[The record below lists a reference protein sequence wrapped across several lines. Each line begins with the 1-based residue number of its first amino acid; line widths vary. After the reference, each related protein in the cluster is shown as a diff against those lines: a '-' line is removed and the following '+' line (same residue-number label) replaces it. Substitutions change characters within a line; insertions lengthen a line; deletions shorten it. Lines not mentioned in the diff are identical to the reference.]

1 MLTDFDISELTAFRR
16 QLHRFPEV
24 SGQERGTAA
33 WVAAALAACGVSP
46 GRIVTGLGGHGV
58 AAVFDGA
65 ALFDGAAVGPT
76 VMFRAELDAL
86 PITELS
92 NAAHRSSIPGV
103 AHLCG
108 HDGHVAI
115 LLGLARMLSRHQP
128 ARGRVVLMFQP
139 AEEDGSG
146 AAAVVADARF
156 DDLHPD
162 WAFALHNFPGI
173 ARGEC
178 WLAAGPLSC
187 ASVGMRVML
196 EGKTSHAAQPERG
209 VSPGLAVA
217 GLIADLGALGRG
229 GDLGDAFRLVTITH
243 ARLGEPAFGTSP
255 AHGEVWATLRT
266 MLDAPM
272 AALKAQAVALAE
284 AAAKTHGLALRI
296 EWHDNFAACANDP
309 AATDHMARALDSLGM
324 THAPGGL
331 PMRPSEDFGAF
342 DKLPGCKSAM
352 VMLGAGV
359 DHAALHNPDYDFPD
373 DLIAPGVRLF
383 DRITRDLLG

>member
-1 MLTDFDISELTAFRR
+1 MLTDLDIAELKTFRR

-24 SGQERGTAA
+24 SGAEAATAA
-33 WVAAALAACGVSP
+33 WVVAALAGCGVPP

-58 AAVFDGA
+58 AAVFDGS
-65 ALFDGAAVGPT
+65 ALFDEAAAGPT
-76 VMFRAELDAL
+76 VLFRCELDAL
-86 PITELS
+86 PIEELS
-92 NAAHRSSIPGV
+92 DAAHRSSIPGV

-108 HDGHVAI
+108 HDGHMAI
-115 LLGLARMLSRHQP
+115 LMGLARVLSRHPP
-128 ARGRVVLMFQP
+128 ATGRVVLMFQP

-173 ARGEC
+173 ARGKC

-187 ASVGMRVML
+187 ASVGMRVIL

-217 GLIADLGALGRG
+217 ALIADLGALGRG
-229 GDLGDAFRLVTITH
+229 GELGAAFRLVTITH
-243 ARLGEPAFGTSP
+243 ARLGQPAFGTSP

-272 AALKAQAVALAE
+272 AALKAEAVALVEAQ
-284 AAAKTHGLALRI
+284 AAAYGLRLRV

-309 AATDHMARALDSLGM
+309 AAVQHMVRALDGLGM
-324 THAPGGL
+324 AHSPGGL

-342 DKLPGCKSAM
+342 GRVPGCKAAM

-359 DHAALHNPDYDFPD
+359 DQAALHNPDYDFPD
-373 DLIAPGVRLF
+373 DLIPVGVRLF
-383 DRITRDLLG
+383 EQVARDILG